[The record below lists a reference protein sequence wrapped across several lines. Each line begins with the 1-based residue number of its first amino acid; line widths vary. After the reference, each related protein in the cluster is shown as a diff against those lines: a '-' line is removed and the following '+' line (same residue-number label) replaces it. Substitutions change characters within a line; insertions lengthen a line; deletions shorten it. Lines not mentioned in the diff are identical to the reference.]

1 MNLSHWQQMG
11 PPEVQSHEGWLQTS
25 GLDDQ
30 IAQDMGYSGYSAE
43 RTLAH
48 CDFLFKF
55 SNI

>member
-1 MNLSHWQQMG
+1 MG